1 MERIFCLVTLPA
13 ASGSDLIGTGS
24 LRAKFY
30 SIMGKQIPIRT
41 TFNLPDGREIALET
55 GKLAAQADGAVMLQ
69 MGNTMLLCTI
79 VSALKAKEG
88 QPFFPL
94 SVDYQEKYAAVGRI
108 PGNFF
113 RREARISDYEIL
125 ISRLVDRALR
135 PLFPDG
141 YMNDT
146 QVIINLISADKDI
159 MPDALA
165 GLVCS
170 AAVAVSN
177 IPVEALFSEVRV
189 ARIDGQFVINPGRK
203 ALEAADMD
211 FIVAATKTDI
221 TMVEGEADECQEA
234 DLVAAM
240 KFAHEAI
247 KTQIEAQERLAAL
260 VGESATVKRVL
271 PEVPE
276 NEALKMRI
284 EALASADIYAIARS
298 ASDKETRKSRLDEIK
313 SETMAKVLEEFGEE
327 TMAEWK
333 LAAERYFDKLKK
345 HVIRDMVLTDS
356 KRLDGRKFDEIR
368 NIWCEVNYLPS
379 AHGSALFT
387 RGETQSL
394 TSLTLGTKQD
404 KALIDI
410 ALDPHDEKFLLHY
423 NFPPYS
429 TGEVKPMRGPG
440 RREVGHAN
448 LAGRSIRK
456 VFPADFAY
464 TVRVVSDILESNGS
478 SSMATVCAGSLALMD
493 GGVPLKAPVAG
504 IAMGAIADDKGRIAI
519 LSDILGD
526 EDALGDMDF
535 KVTGTANGICG
546 TQMDIKIDGMPYEML
561 TKALLQAREGRLHIL
576 GEMAKA
582 LSAPREDLKPH
593 APRVVEFRIERD
605 YIGAVIGPGGKII
618 QEMQRQTGTTISI
631 EEDEKGGIVAIFG
644 PNKEALDSA
653 YARIQQIV
661 FMPEIGSIFEG
672 EVEEL
677 AEYGAFIKFKGK
689 TGLLHVSEYDHRR
702 IENIADVLKVG
713 ETVKFKILDVDQKT
727 GKMKLSRRAIVPK
740 PDGTMPTDEEN
751 DARANRGGG
760 GDRGG
765 DRRGGGGGRGGD
777 DRRGG
782 GGGDRRGGSGGG
794 GFGGGRGR

>member
-1 MERIFCLVTLPA
+1 M
-13 ASGSDLIGTGS
+13 
-24 LRAKFY
+24 
-30 SIMGKQIPIRT
+30 RT

-55 GKLAAQADGAVMLQ
+55 GKLAAQADGSVVLQ

-79 VSALKAKEG
+79 VSAHKAKEG

-94 SVDYQEKYAAVGRI
+94 SVDYQEKFAAVGRI

-113 RREARISDYEIL
+113 RRESRLSDYEIL

-141 YMNDT
+141 YMNET

-165 GLVCS
+165 GLACS

-189 ARIDGQFVINPGRK
+189 ARIDGQFVINPGRA
-203 ALEAADMD
+203 ALAGADMD

-221 TMVEGEADECQEA
+221 TMVEGEADECQEQ
-234 DLVAAM
+234 DLVEAM

-247 KTQIEAQERLAAL
+247 KVQIEAQERLAAQ
-260 VGESATVKRVL
+260 VGEKALVKRPL
-271 PEVPE
+271 PEIAE
-276 NEALKMRI
+276 NEALKARI
-284 EALASADIYAIARS
+284 EVLASEDIYTLARS
-298 ASDKETRKSRLDEIK
+298 ASDKDARKTRLEEIK
-313 SETMAKVLEEFGEE
+313 EATMAKVLEEFGEE

-333 LAAERYFDKLKK
+333 GAADRYFDKLKK
-345 HVIRDMVLTDS
+345 KVIRDMVLSDQT
-356 KRLDGRKFDEIR
+356 RLDGRQYDEVR
-368 NIWCEVNYLPS
+368 SIWCEVDYLPS
-379 AHGSALFT
+379 AHGSSLFT

-404 KALIDI
+404 QALIDI
-410 ALDPHDEKFLLHY
+410 ALNPHDDKFLLHY

-456 VFPADFAY
+456 VMPPNYAY
-464 TVRVVSDILESNGS
+464 TVRLVSDILESNGS
-478 SSMATVCAGSLALMD
+478 SSMATVCAGSMALMD
-493 GGVPLKAPVAG
+493 GGVPIAAPVAG

-535 KVTGTANGICG
+535 KVTGTAKGICG
-546 TQMDIKIDGMPYEML
+546 TQMDIKIDGMPYELL
-561 TKALLQAREGRLHIL
+561 TKALMQARAGRLHIL

-582 LSAPREDLKPH
+582 IAAPNEDLKPH

-631 EEDEKGGIVAIFG
+631 EEDEKGGIVAIYG
-644 PNKEALDSA
+644 PNKEALDTA

-661 FMPEIGSIFEG
+661 FIPDVGSIFEG

-677 AEYGAFIKFKGK
+677 ADYGAFVKFKGK
-689 TGLLHVSEYDHRR
+689 TGLLHVSEYDHMR
-702 IENIADVLKVG
+702 IDHISDVLKVG
-713 ETVKFKILDVDQKT
+713 DMVTFKILDVDAKT
-727 GKMKLSRRAIVPK
+727 GKMKLSRRAITAK

-751 DARANRGGG
+751 AARANRGGG
-760 GDRGG
+760 GDRGGDRGGRGGG

-782 GGGDRRGGSGGG
+782 GGG
-794 GFGGGRGR
+794 FGGGRGR

>member
-1 MERIFCLVTLPA
+1 
-13 ASGSDLIGTGS
+13 
-24 LRAKFY
+24 
-30 SIMGKQIPIRT
+30 MGKQIPLRT

-55 GKLAAQADGAVMLQ
+55 GKLAAQADGSVLLR

-79 VSALKAKEG
+79 VSAMKAKEG

-94 SVDYQEKYAAVGRI
+94 SVDYQEKFAAVGRI

-141 YMNDT
+141 YMNET
-146 QVIINLISADKDI
+146 QVIINLISADKDV

-189 ARIDGQFVINPGRK
+189 ARIDGQFVVNPGRK
-203 ALEAADMD
+203 ALETADMD

-221 TMVEGEADECQEA
+221 TMVEGEANECQEEE
-234 DLVAAM
+234 LVAAM
-240 KFAHEAI
+240 KFAHEVI
-247 KTQIEAQERLAAL
+247 KTQIEAQERLAEL
-260 VGESATVKRVL
+260 VGEKALVKRPL
-271 PEVPE
+271 PEIPE

-284 EALASADIYAIARS
+284 ETLASDDIYTLARS
-298 ASDKETRKSRLDEIK
+298 ASDKDARKSRLEEIK
-313 SETMAKVLEEFGEE
+313 EATMTKVLEEFGEE

-333 LAAERYFDKLKK
+333 SAADRYFDKLKK
-345 HVIRDMVLTDS
+345 KVIRDMVLTDS
-356 KRLDGRKFDEIR
+356 KRLDGRQYDEVR
-368 NIWCEVNYLPS
+368 SIWCEVDYLPS

-404 KALIDI
+404 QALIDV
-410 ALDPHDEKFLLHY
+410 ALDPHDDKFLLHY

-456 VFPADFAY
+456 VMPPNYAY
-464 TVRVVSDILESNGS
+464 TVRIVSDILESNGS

-493 GGVPLKAPVAG
+493 GGVPIAAPVAG

-535 KVTGTANGICG
+535 KVTGTAKGICG

-561 TKALLQAREGRLHIL
+561 TKALLQARAGRLHIL

-582 LSAPREDLKPH
+582 IETPREDLKPH

-631 EEDEKGGIVAIFG
+631 EEDEKGGIIAIYG
-644 PNKEALDSA
+644 PNKEALDAA

-661 FMPEIGSIFEG
+661 FMPEVGSIFEG

-677 AEYGAFIKFKGK
+677 ADYGAFIKFKGK

-702 IENIADVLKVG
+702 IEHISEVLKVG
-713 ETVKFKILDVDQKT
+713 ETVKFKILDVDPKT
-727 GKMKLSRRAIVPK
+727 GKMKLSRRAIVAK

-751 DARANRGGG
+751 EARANRGGG

-765 DRRGGGGGRGGD
+765 DRRGGGGGGDRRGG
-777 DRRGG
+777 GG
-782 GGGDRRGGSGGG
+782 GGGDRRGGGGG

>member
-1 MERIFCLVTLPA
+1 
-13 ASGSDLIGTGS
+13 
-24 LRAKFY
+24 
-30 SIMGKQIPIRT
+30 MGKQIPMRI

-55 GKLAAQADGAVMLQ
+55 GKLAAQADGAVLLQ
-69 MGNTMLLCTI
+69 MGDTMLLCTI
-79 VSALKAKEG
+79 VSAQKAKEG

-94 SVDYQEKYAAVGRI
+94 SVDYQEKFAAVGRI

-125 ISRLVDRALR
+125 ICRLVDRALR

-170 AAVAVSN
+170 AAVAVSD

-189 ARIDGQFVINPGRK
+189 ARIGGEFVINPGRK

-234 DLVAAM
+234 ELVAAM

-260 VGESATVKRVL
+260 VGEKALVKRVL

-284 EALASADIYAIARS
+284 EALASADIYTLARS
-298 ASDKETRKSRLDEIK
+298 AADKDTRKTRLEEIK
-313 SETMAKVLEEFGEE
+313 SETMAKVLEEFGGE

-356 KRLDGRKFDEIR
+356 RRLDGRKFDEVR
-368 NIWCEVNYLPS
+368 SIWCEVDYLPS

-410 ALDPHDEKFLLHY
+410 ALDPHDDKFLLHY

-448 LAGRSIRK
+448 LAARSIRK

-493 GGVPLKAPVAG
+493 GGVPLKTPVAG
-504 IAMGAIADDKGRIAI
+504 IAMGAIADEKGRIAI

-582 LSAPREDLKPH
+582 IAAPREDLKPH

-653 YARIQQIV
+653 YGRIQQIV
-661 FMPEIGSIFEG
+661 FMPEVGSIFEG

-677 AEYGAFIKFKGK
+677 ADYGAFIKFKGK

-702 IENIADVLKVG
+702 IEHISEVLKVG
-713 ETVKFKILDVDQKT
+713 ETVKFKILDVDPKT
-727 GKMKLSRRAIVPK
+727 GKMKLSRRAIVAK

-782 GGGDRRGGSGGG
+782 GGGGRGGDDRRGGGG